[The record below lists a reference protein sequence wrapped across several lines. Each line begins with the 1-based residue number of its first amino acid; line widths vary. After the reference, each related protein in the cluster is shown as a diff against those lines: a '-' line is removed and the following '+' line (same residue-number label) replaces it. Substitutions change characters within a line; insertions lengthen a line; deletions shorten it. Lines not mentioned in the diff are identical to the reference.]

1 MRWEF
6 GLGNVEVSLFHG
18 HSKKDMSKGRV
29 NSGWGNSFN
38 EGMKAVKVEN
48 G

>member
-6 GLGNVEVSLFHG
+6 GLGDVKVSLFHG
-18 HSKKDMSKGRV
+18 HGKKDAPKGRV
-29 NSGWGNSFN
+29 NSGRGNSFN
-38 EGMKAVKVEN
+38 EGMEAVKMEN

>member
-6 GLGNVEVSLFHG
+6 RLGDVEVALLHG
-18 HSKKDMSKGRV
+18 HGKKDAPKGRV
-29 NSGWGNSFN
+29 NSGRGNSFY
-38 EGMKAVKVEN
+38 EGMKAMKMEN